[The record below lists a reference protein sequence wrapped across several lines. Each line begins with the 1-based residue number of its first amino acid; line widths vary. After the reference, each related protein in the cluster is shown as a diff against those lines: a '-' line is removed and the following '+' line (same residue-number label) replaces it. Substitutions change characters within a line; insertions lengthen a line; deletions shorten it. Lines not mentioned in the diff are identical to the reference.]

1 VNWIRIAVVMKD
13 DVRITR
19 IAEACRVRPAE
30 AIGCIV
36 NVLVELPAQ
45 ARDGDVSQFP
55 DRLLEQW
62 AMWEGKR
69 GVFAAAFRAHMV
81 DDAGVVRSW
90 EKHNGAAI
98 READAKKTAAAEWRK
113 KQKEGHTVGPT
124 NPPQNALREAQ
135 RTHSVPHNVTG
146 RDVTTNYSPKTK
158 VGSNSQL
165 RDIDEAFSISGPVV
179 SAHAH
184 DALRKLLAAQPDPE
198 TWARIIVAYASGQS
212 ADGGRPTDAG
222 RLAAAVQDYVAQGKH
237 VNGNTGL
244 FRGFVKRAKTPDR
257 GRYNEQTEDER
268 NAEILHDIRAFNERQ
283 RMSGDMGLP
292 LKPVPAWANRID
304 AAFPDGRTHP
314 RQVAA

>member
-1 VNWIRIAVVMKD
+1 MPTPKRPPAFQFYPNAWFGSVAVETMPADVEGTFIRLLARQWLAV
-13 DVRITR
+13 T
-19 IAEACRVRPAE
+19 
-30 AIGCIV
+30 
-36 NVLVELPAQ
+36 LPADPEQLRKLTKLSARRWPSAWVYLEPRFPLVDGGRRNETLHDLHIEREQFIAKQ
-45 ARDGDVSQFP
+45 ALNGGKGGRPEKPKPNPSLTQALSGGKGLGNPNESSVSVSGSGTATATTFP
-55 DRLLEQW
+55 
-62 AMWEGKR
+62 K
-69 GVFAAAFRAHMV
+69 
-81 DDAGVVRSW
+81 
-90 EKHNGAAI
+90 
-98 READAKKTAAAEWRK
+98 
-113 KQKEGHTVGPT
+113 P
-124 NPPQNALREAQ
+124 
-135 RTHSVPHNVTG
+135 
-146 RDVTTNYSPKTK
+146 K

-165 RDIDEAFSISGPVV
+165 PDTDEAFAIAGPVV
-179 SAHAH
+179 ARHAH

-283 RMSGDMGLP
+283 RMMGDMGLP
-292 LKPVPAWANRID
+292 LKPVPTWANRID
-304 AAFPDGRTHP
+304 AAFPDGRTNP

>member
-1 VNWIRIAVVMKD
+1 MNWIRI
-13 DVRITR
+13 DV
-19 IAEACRVRPAE
+19 
-30 AIGCIV
+30 AIGRDASLGNIAGACGV
-36 NVLVELPAQ
+36 SRVTATGHVLLVYTAMAEGCRNGDLATISDAVMEEWAQ
-45 ARDGDVSQFP
+45 WR
-55 DRLLEQW
+55 
-62 AMWEGKR
+62 GKR
-69 GVFAAAFRAHMV
+69 GRFAVAFRAELCTQQ
-81 DDAGVVRSW
+81 GVVRSW
-90 EKHNGAAI
+90 EKYNGA
-98 READAKKTAAAEWRK
+98 K
-113 KQKEGHTVGPT
+113 
-124 NPPQNALREAQ
+124 LRELESDRDRK
-135 RTHSVPHNVTG
+135 RTARESAKLSAGHPPEQPQTSDRRPPLRYETG
-146 RDVTTNYSPKTK
+146 RNETNNTVQTK

-165 RDIDEAFSISGPVV
+165 PDIGEAFAIAGPVV
-179 SAHAH
+179 ARHAH